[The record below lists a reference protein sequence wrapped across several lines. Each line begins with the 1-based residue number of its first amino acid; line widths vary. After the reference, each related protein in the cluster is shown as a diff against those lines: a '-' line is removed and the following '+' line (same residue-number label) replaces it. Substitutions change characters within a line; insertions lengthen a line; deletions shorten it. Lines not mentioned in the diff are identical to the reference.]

1 MDVGIS
7 GNHERRSCTACAV
20 LAVGDDGDDTA
31 CDWQDPNPSLGDWV
45 ALAIVSLV
53 LVFATMFGGV
63 PPESSTPTSVA
74 TVLGPACTVTAGEPM
89 VCR

>member
-1 MDVGIS
+1 M
-7 GNHERRSCTACAV
+7 
-20 LAVGDDGDDTA
+20 GDDGDDTA

-63 PPESSTPTSVA
+63 PPESTTSEQPV
-74 TVLGPACTVTAGEPM
+74 VLGPACSVIRGEPT
-89 VCR
+89 VCQ